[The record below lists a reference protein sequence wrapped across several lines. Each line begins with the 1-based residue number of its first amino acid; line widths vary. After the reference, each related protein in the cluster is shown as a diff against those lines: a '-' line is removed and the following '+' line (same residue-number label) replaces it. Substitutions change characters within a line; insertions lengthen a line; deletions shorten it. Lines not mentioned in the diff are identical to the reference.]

1 MARVKAA
8 RAKAAAERA
17 ARAARATAVAATGIA
32 TTVMATGATATAA
45 TVVAAKGATETEAG
59 TTAAETTATRGA
71 TTAQVLVETET
82 TAAADEWARPRD
94 TFEPDDS
101 HENGTAQATR
111 PKTAHGDRDDNKRA
125 HGHDGTTRGRDDGTE
140 DTRAEQ
146 RAGGDGDTTGG
157 VKIRAPRVRNEEYR
171 AAKRSRNDK
180 YQGGKAT

>member
-8 RAKAAAERA
+8 MAKAAAERA
-17 ARAARATAVAATGIA
+17 ARAARTTADVATGIA
-32 TTVMATGATATAA
+32 TTAAATGATATAA
-45 TVVAAKGATETEAG
+45 TAVVAKGATVTEAR
-59 TTAAETTATRGA
+59 TTAAEATATRE
-71 TTAQVLVETET
+71 TTAEKVLAEAET

-94 TFEPDDS
+94 TLEPDDS
-101 HENGTAQATR
+101 HENGTAQAKR
-111 PKTAHGDRDDNKRA
+111 QKTAHGDRDVNERA
-125 HGHDGTTRGRDDGTE
+125 HGHDGTARGRDDGTE